1 MAQRVPVDWDDL
13 ELALTMHS
21 DEQSCYLNLRTGKIE
36 LAANSLTGDDVGL
49 SEEEVEA
56 GFAEGYL
63 IPVEPIS
70 SRVEYDWMVEFAET
84 VANRRLREML
94 DLALDGRGTFHRF
107 KVALANYPA
116 ERER

>member
-1 MAQRVPVDWDDL
+1 
-13 ELALTMHS
+13 
-21 DEQSCYLNLRTGKIE
+21 
-36 LAANSLTGDDVGL
+36 
-49 SEEEVEA
+49 
-56 GFAEGYL
+56 
-63 IPVEPIS
+63 
-70 SRVEYDWMVEFAET
+70 MVEFAET